1 MPEMTPL
8 EAKLTSEV
16 EALREENKLLREK
29 IDLLVRRVFGNGSE
43 KVDTDQLLLAME
55 GLEAKKPEASSDAA
69 VALEAEESTKSKP
82 TSTRG
87 KRKGGITDEML
98 DSLPAVEV
106 VIDPEEVKAEP
117 EAWRQVDE
125 QVTKQLDY
133 QPAKYVC
140 RRIIRRRYVKH
151 DEPHR
156 PPIIA
161 ELPTMLERSKAGPGL
176 LASILTAKYCD
187 HLPLYRQQQIA
198 KLRHSID
205 LSRQD
210 MSRWVGLAAEWLR
223 PLYQIILGGVWS
235 EGYAQ
240 VDETVIKYLEPGTGR
255 AQQGYF
261 WTIKRP
267 EGDAVF
273 HWATTRAATVL
284 EKIIPVDFDGTIQC
298 DGYSAYRTFAKRHGQ
313 PVTLA
318 ACWAHARREFI
329 EASQTG
335 AHKADALLIVRLIA
349 HLYAIEA
356 RLRESQASA
365 KLRLLARQVES
376 APVLERIRAVL
387 ERWTKHRRHLPK
399 SQMGKAIHYT
409 LTLWDQ
415 LKVFADDGRLEIDNN
430 QVENAIRPTAVG
442 KKNWLFIGEAQA
454 GERGAIIFTV
464 IEACRRRG
472 LDPFEYLRDVFT
484 RMPTMAAKDYPSLLP
499 QAHAKIQ
506 IAHPS
511 QLHTALRVT
520 VTLVYPNL
528 DSISALPV
536 RETDSTQLTGWRPSN
551 SSSGDACS
559 TLANASRPL
568 APILLEPI
576 LTLLTETES
585 RIASARATAPTDD
598 I

>member
-16 EALREENKLLREK
+16 EALREENKLLRER
-29 IDLLVRRVFGNGSE
+29 IDLLVRRVFGSSSE
-43 KVDTDQLLLAME
+43 KVDTDQLLLALE

-69 VALEAEESTKSKP
+69 VALEAEESSRGRSTSKR
-82 TSTRG
+82 S
-87 KRKGGITDEML
+87 KKGGLTDEVL
-98 DSLPAVEV
+98 DSLPSVEV

-140 RRIIRRRYVKH
+140 RKIIRRRYVKRS
-151 DEPHR
+151 EPHR

-198 KLRHSID
+198 KLRHGID

-240 VDETVIKYLEPGTGR
+240 ADETVIKYLEPGTGR
-255 AQQGYF
+255 AQHGYF

-318 ACWAHARREFI
+318 ACWAHARREFV

-356 RLRESQASA
+356 RLRESQTSA
-365 KLRLLARQVES
+365 RLRLLTRQAES
-376 APVLERIRAVL
+376 VPVLERIRAIL
-387 ERWTKHRRHLPK
+387 EHWTKRRRHLPR
-399 SQMGKAIHYT
+399 SQMGKAIRYT
-409 LTLWDQ
+409 LTLWEG
-415 LKVFADDGRLEIDNN
+415 LNAFLEDGRVEIDNN
-430 QVENAIRPTAVG
+430 LVENAIRPTAVG
-442 KKNWLFIGEAQA
+442 KKNWLFIGEAKA
-454 GERGAIIFTV
+454 GERSAILFTL
-464 IEACRRRG
+464 IEACRSRG
-472 LDPFEYLRDVFT
+472 IDPFDYLREVFT
-484 RMPTMAAKDYPSLLP
+484 CMPTMAAKDYPSLLP
-499 QAHAKIQ
+499 QGHVETQ
-506 IAHPS
+506 
-511 QLHTALRVT
+511 
-520 VTLVYPNL
+520 
-528 DSISALPV
+528 SA
-536 RETDSTQLTGWRPSN
+536 RPS
-551 SSSGDACS
+551 
-559 TLANASRPL
+559 THSRRRC
-568 APILLEPI
+568 A
-576 LTLLTETES
+576 
-585 RIASARATAPTDD
+585 
-598 I
+598 